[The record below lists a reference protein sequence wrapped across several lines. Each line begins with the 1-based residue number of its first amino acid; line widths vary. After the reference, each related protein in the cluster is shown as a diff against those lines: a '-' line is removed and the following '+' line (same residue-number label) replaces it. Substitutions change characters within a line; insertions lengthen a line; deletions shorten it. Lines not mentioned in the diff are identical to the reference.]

1 MICMLMHMFGHRIA
15 SKSPQDGQ
23 ASWSPPESARDI
35 LDRRYAGGDI
45 TRDEY
50 EKLKQFLN
58 STKGT
63 R

>member
-1 MICMLMHMFGHRIA
+1 MICMLMHMFGHRNV
-15 SKSPQDGQ
+15 SRLPQDGQ
-23 ASWSPPESARDI
+23 ASWSPPESAREI
-35 LDRRYAGGDI
+35 LDRRYAGGEI

-50 EKLKQFLN
+50 EQLKQVLN